1 MNKILIID
9 DEPALRQTLAA
20 ILKRSGYSPTM
31 AGTKQEG
38 MQKLQEDTY
47 SLLFLD
53 IKLPD
58 GLGIEMLPEIHQLN
72 PDMPVIILTAH
83 ATLDAAMQ
91 AVRGGARDFLLKPID
106 PAAILE
112 RVSQVLAESKEPKR
126 QKEIISQVQDLLAEL
141 GSSPPPAPHSMTTK
155 SEANDPNDPN
165 DGRFISCGSIRAD
178 LHTRHLMIDDNAISL
193 PSSSFDYVV
202 TLMRYSP
209 EAVSF
214 ENLVMESQGYS
225 CTKVEARDITRWHIH
240 KIRKAI
246 EKDTSD
252 PQHLITVRDVGYR
265 LVG

>member
-38 MQKLQEDTY
+38 MQKLQEDTF

-58 GLGIEMLPEIHQLN
+58 GLGIEMLPEIRQIN
-72 PDMPVIILTAH
+72 PEMPVIILTAH

-112 RVSQVLAESKEPKR
+112 RVSQVLAESKQPKR

-141 GSSPPPAPHSMTTK
+141 GSPTPAAPQPLTVEGGVS
-155 SEANDPNDPN
+155 DPN

-178 LHTRHLMIDDNAISL
+178 LHTRHLMIDDAVISL
-193 PSSSFDYVV
+193 PSSSFDYLV
-202 TLMRYSP
+202 TLMRNSP

-225 CTKVEARDITRWHIH
+225 CTRVEARDITRWHIH

>member
-38 MQKLQEDTY
+38 MQKLQEDTF

-58 GLGIEMLPEIHQLN
+58 GLGIEMLPEIRQIN
-72 PDMPVIILTAH
+72 PEMPVIILTAH

-112 RVSQVLAESKEPKR
+112 RVSQVLAESKQPKR

-141 GSSPPPAPHSMTTK
+141 GSPTPAAPQPLTV
-155 SEANDPNDPN
+155 EARVSDPN

-193 PSSSFDYVV
+193 PSSSFDYLV
-202 TLMRYSP
+202 TLMRNSP

-252 PQHLITVRDVGYR
+252 PQHLITVRDFGYR